1 MEMTKPPIA
10 QTGKM
15 RLTSAERRRKA
26 WELRLEGRT
35 LQQIGDELGV
45 TKQAVHRMLQKALD
59 EAAQLNIEAAEELR
73 RIEDERLERRFARI
87 IDLMD
92 TYKTNAKTLM
102 ELDARLDAISS
113 AKRKL
118 WGLDAPTRTD
128 VTSGGGPIV
137 LVWPEDKSD

>member
-1 MEMTKPPIA
+1 MTKPPIA
-10 QTGKM
+10 QTGKT
-15 RLTSAERRRKA
+15 RLTSAERRRRA
-26 WELRLEGRT
+26 WELRLEGQT

-87 IDLMD
+87 VDLMD
-92 TYKTNAKTLM
+92 NKTNAKTLM
-102 ELDARLDAISS
+102 ELDSRLDAIST